1 MNESDPSRLCLQPE
15 SQCPAVQTVTVLRE
29 QLGLMQERLATLQQ
43 QAITDALTQLH
54 NKRHFSSSLETE
66 MERTRRGQ
74 QPTSLI
80 LVDLDHFKS
89 INDTFGHPVG
99 DRVLIAAASILK
111 SELRMIDIPCRYG
124 GEEFAIILPSTPILT
139 AIQVAERLRSVL
151 ANAEIDAN
159 GNRLSITASFG
170 VACFYPEQKTT
181 PTSLLERADAKL
193 YEAKNQ
199 GRNRVSAEIQSIPA
213 TALSTDERAALL
225 ADRDADLE

>member
-1 MNESDPSRLCLQPE
+1 MNEPDPSHLCLHPE
-15 SQCPAVQTVTVLRE
+15 PQCPTVQALAMLRE
-29 QLGLMQERLATLQQ
+29 QLGLMQEQLATLQQ

-54 NKRHFSSSLETE
+54 NKRHFSNSLETE

-139 AIQVAERLRSVL
+139 AIQVAERLRCVL
-151 ANAEIDAN
+151 ANTEIDA
-159 GNRLSITASFG
+159 GGVRLSVTGSFG
-170 VACFYPEQKTT
+170 VAAFYPNQKRAT
-181 PTSLLERADAKL
+181 PVSLLERADKKL
-193 YEAKNQ
+193 YQAKSD
-199 GRNRVSAEIQSIPA
+199 GRNRVCAEIQSTFD
-213 TALSTDERAALL
+213 TAVSADERAVLNGGQ
-225 ADRDADLE
+225 DSV